1 MKIPTID
8 IMRTKKFILFFIF
21 FLSFFLPV
29 GYCQPELLASKK
41 IPINLTSILKLA
53 GANNLTIKQYD
64 LQYQLSLAQIDKA
77 KEWYLPTI
85 SAGPTMHYLS
95 GATIQ
100 TTGALINDV
109 TQKEL
114 WLGGGIAG
122 EWDFGNGIYNVI
134 AKKQQSVAL
143 KFENQAQR
151 NNVILGA
158 ISDYYDL
165 MVAQFNYNQL
175 LNLLS
180 QSDTLTA
187 QIKVQ
192 VDAGIRY
199 QSEYLLAQSNYNHIR
214 FELTDAQVQMRKK
227 SDALMNILDI
237 DTNAIF
243 ISSDT
248 EIAPVEIVK
257 EIVDTG
263 MANQYVQDRP
273 EYKSMQAELNS
284 IESEKKTTT
293 IGLLM
298 PKLAVGMPD
307 AMLGTFGSP
316 YYNSYRLD
324 AGLLWNIPL
333 GRIIY
338 KGDLKSYN
346 AEIGMEQNNMQQFGN
361 EVRQQVADAKAQIQL
376 ALQQIKY
383 SKLSLVQAAKALA
396 QSIEREKLGTV
407 LPFEIFQSEQ
417 FYFQS
422 EEDYLAAV
430 SNYNKAQYQLF
441 VAMGNNL

>member
-1 MKIPTID
+1 MKAPTIN
-8 IMRTKKFILFFIF
+8 IMRTKKFILFLVF
-21 FLSFFLPV
+21 FFSFFIPA
-29 GYCQPELLASKK
+29 GYSQSEFKTSKK
-41 IPINLTSILKLA
+41 IPINLTAILKLA

-77 KEWYLPTI
+77 KEWYLPTV
-85 SAGPTMHYLS
+85 SVGPTIHYLS

-100 TTGALINDV
+100 TTGALLTDV

-122 EWDFGNGIYNVI
+122 EWDFGNGIYNVM
-134 AKKQQSVAL
+134 AKKQQSAAV

-151 NNVILGA
+151 NNVIMGA

-175 LNLLS
+175 LNLLI
-180 QSDTLTA
+180 QSDTLIA

-214 FELTDAQVQMRKK
+214 FEMTDAQVQMRKK
-227 SDALMNILDI
+227 SDALLSILNI
-237 DTNAIF
+237 DTNALL

-248 EIAPVEIVK
+248 GIAPIDIMNNSQLIFDNSV
-257 EIVDTG
+257 
-263 MANQYVQDRP
+263 VQNRP

-284 IESEKKTTT
+284 IEAEKKTTT
-293 IGLLM
+293 TGLLM
-298 PKLAVGMPD
+298 PKLAIGMPD

-338 KGDLKSYN
+338 KGDLKTYN
-346 AEIGMEQNNMQQFGN
+346 AEIDMEQNNMEQFSD
-361 EVRQQVADAKAQIQL
+361 EVRQQVEDAKAQMEL
-376 ALQQIKY
+376 AIEQMNY
-383 SKLSLVQAAKALA
+383 SKQSLTQSNKALM

-407 LPFEIFQSEQ
+407 LPFEVFQSEQ
-417 FYFQS
+417 FYVQS
-422 EEDYLAAV
+422 EEDYLKAV
-430 SNYNKAQYQLF
+430 SDYNKSQYQLYIA
-441 VAMGNNL
+441 VGNNL